1 MISNFLMNQSKSR
14 LTPYYQKT
22 FTPYVYVHKPQC
34 LLLSMENGN
43 DVIVLFLMTAVGGG
57 QTRSMP
63 QCRCA
68 AA

>member
-34 LLLSMENGN
+34 LLLSMENGMMM
-43 DVIVLFLMTAVGGG
+43 L
-57 QTRSMP
+57 SY
-63 QCRCA
+63 CS
-68 AA
+68 